1 MPSIYQLKPAFQNLL
16 RPFVRRLYQHGITAN
31 QVTLFAMFISLLLAG
46 WLGFIFSKPTQ
57 ANAFYFLL
65 LPIWM
70 LIRMAFNAID
80 GMLAREFKQQSK
92 LGAYLNELC
101 DVISDTALYLCFIVL
116 SCISAPLLLCVVF
129 LAILS
134 EYAGVMA
141 PLIGQERRYDG
152 PMGKSD
158 RAFWFSLLAVFYT
171 LSQYFSEHVTFKLQQ
186 LMSNGLLA
194 IIALLLMIT
203 IYNRIRHAIQITSH

>member
-16 RPFVRRLYQHGITAN
+16 RPIVRRLYRHGITAN
-31 QVTLFAMFISLLLAG
+31 QVTLFAMLISLLIAA
-46 WLGFIFSKPTQ
+46 WLGFIFSHSTS

-65 LPIWM
+65 IPLWM

-116 SCISAPLLLCVVF
+116 SCISAPLLLGVVF

-141 PLIGQERRYDG
+141 PVIGQERRYDG

-158 RAFWFSLLAVFYT
+158 RAFWFSLLAIFYT
-171 LSQYFSEHVTFKLQQ
+171 LSQYFSAHLTFKLQQ
-186 LMSNGLLA
+186 LIGNGLLA
-194 IIALLLMIT
+194 VITVLLMIT
-203 IYNRIRHAIQITSH
+203 IYNRIRHAIQSTSH